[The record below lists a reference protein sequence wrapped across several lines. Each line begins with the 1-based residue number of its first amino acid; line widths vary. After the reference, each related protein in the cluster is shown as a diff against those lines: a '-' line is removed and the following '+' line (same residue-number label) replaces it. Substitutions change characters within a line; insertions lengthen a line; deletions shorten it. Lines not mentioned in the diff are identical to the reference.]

1 MDKVKFDQDVLLGI
15 EETLREIS
23 KFHFILEEG
32 QKGLHIL
39 FSPEMIRETFSS
51 ENTDL
56 SDLFHDNLEEI
67 NQAINESFNFDTIE
81 EKRDYFASLTKDL
94 QKALV
99 YGYFQL
105 IEGQQT
111 PSERTFH

>member
-1 MDKVKFDQDVLLGI
+1 MDKIKFDEDVILGI
-15 EETLREIS
+15 EETLAEIS

-51 ENTDL
+51 QSQDL
-56 SDLFHDNLEEI
+56 SDMFHDHLEEI
-67 NQAINESFNFDTIE
+67 NKVINESFQFETIE
-81 EKRDYFASLTKDL
+81 EKRNYFASLSKDL

-105 IEGQQT
+105 IDGQSI
-111 PSERTFH
+111 PEERTFH